1 MKILLNEKE
10 VIKAIAKF
18 YNVDESFVV
27 YDEGNYDI
35 DLPNNAQITMV
46 ILKEVSNGKGK

>member
-18 YNVDESFVV
+18 YNIKEEFVSIDEDGF
-27 YDEGNYDI
+27 YDL
-35 DLPNNAQITMV
+35 DLPEGSQITV
-46 ILKEVSNGKGK
+46 TVFKEGK

>member
-27 YDEGNYDI
+27 YDEDGFYDL
-35 DLPNNAQITMV
+35 DLPEGSQITV
-46 ILKEVSNGKGK
+46 TVFKEGK